1 LSLFGVQLFKKND
14 RRVDHHTLYMID
26 NYVQPSEILT
36 EDFLEKP
43 GHFCGISGIWSPKPI
58 NVHKFTF
65 YMLFALQH
73 RGQEACG
80 IAWQNDTRIKTD
92 KALGMVS
99 QRMDSWLTTQELSTC
114 AIGHVRYAT
123 HGGSGIINAQ
133 PLAIYCNK
141 GHIALAHNGNLS
153 NANELRAELFS
164 QGNIFQ
170 TTTDSEIILHRIS
183 HSAKTNKIDILK
195 EALAGIEGAFSL
207 CMLWD
212 NELILV
218 RDPQGFRPLY
228 YAQKDDIWYA
238 ASETCALYSIGA
250 ENIHEVNPGTVIIIN
265 NDGIQSFLLDTGKPA
280 SLSHCI
286 FELIYFARPDSELF
300 GKSIYAFRKALGEQL
315 AYRDTLTPDIV
326 IPVPDSGTIAAI
338 GYAQAKQCRFEL
350 ALTRNHYTGR
360 SFILPTKNEREFA
373 VRMKL
378 HPINAII
385 KDKIVVLIDDSLV
398 RGTTSGIIV
407 KLMRE
412 AGAKEVHLR
421 LSSPELKWPCFYG
434 IDIPTREELISHRLS
449 PEAIART
456 IEADSVQFMSL
467 DDLLLCAGKESCNYC
482 TACFSGKYPT
492 VIS

>member
-1 LSLFGVQLFKKND
+1 MLD
-14 RRVDHHTLYMID
+14 I
-26 NYVQPSEILT
+26 YVQPESIPT
-36 EDFLEKP
+36 PDILEKP
-43 GHFCGISGIWSPKPI
+43 GHFCGICGVWSPVPI
-58 NVHKFTF
+58 NVHKYTF

-80 IAWQNDTRIKTD
+80 IAWQDRTRIKTN
-92 KALGMVS
+92 KTLGMVS
-99 QRMDSWLTTQELSTC
+99 QQMEDWLTIQEVSTS

-133 PLAIYCNK
+133 PIVIYCNK

-153 NANELRAELFS
+153 NANDLRAELFN

-183 HSAKTNKIDILK
+183 HSMKQSKIDILQD
-195 EALAGIEGAFSL
+195 ALQGIEGAYSL

-212 NELILV
+212 NELVLV
-218 RDPQGFRPLY
+218 RDPCGFRPLY
-228 YAQKDDIWYA
+228 YAQKDTTWYT
-238 ASETCALYSIGA
+238 ASEPCALYSIAA
-250 ENIHEVNPGTVIIIN
+250 ENIHEVKPGEIIIIN
-265 NDGIQSFLLDTGKPA
+265 QDGLNTYMLTTPA
-280 SLSHCI
+280 PLELSHCI

-300 GKSIYAFRKALGEQL
+300 GKSIYAFRKSLGAKL
-315 AYRDTLTPDIV
+315 AHTDDLNPDIV

-338 GYAQAKQCRFEL
+338 GYAQAKQCDFEL

-378 HPINAII
+378 HPISSII
-385 KDKIVVLIDDSLV
+385 KNKKVVLIDDSLV

-407 KLMRE
+407 SLMRE

-421 LSSPELKWPCFYG
+421 LSSPELKWPCYYG
-434 IDIPTREELISHRLS
+434 IDIPTREELISNRLS
-449 PEAIART
+449 PDAIARS
-456 IEADSVQFMSL
+456 IGADTVRFMSL
-467 DDLLLCAGKESCNYC
+467 EDLLSCAGNEACNYC

-492 VIS
+492 RLPAQ

>member
-1 LSLFGVQLFKKND
+1 
-14 RRVDHHTLYMID
+14 MID

-43 GHFCGISGIWSPKPI
+43 SHFCGISGIWSPKPI

-80 IAWQNDTRIKTD
+80 IAWQDVQKIKTD
-92 KALGMVS
+92 KTLGMVS
-99 QRMDSWLTTQELSTC
+99 QLMDTWLTTQELSTC

-133 PLAIYCNK
+133 PISVYCNK

-153 NANELRAELFS
+153 NANELRTELFA

-183 HSAKTNKIDILK
+183 HSTKTHKMDILN
-195 EALAGIEGAFSL
+195 EALTGIEGAFSL
-207 CMLWD
+207 CMVWD

-218 RDPQGFRPLY
+218 RDPKGFRPLY

-238 ASETCALYSIGA
+238 ASEPCALYSIGA
-250 ENIHEVNPGTVIIIN
+250 DHINDVHPGTIIIIN
-265 NDGIQSFLLDTGKPA
+265 SEGFHAFTLNTKKPI

-300 GKSIYAFRKALGEQL
+300 GKSIYSFRKALGEHL
-315 AYRDTLTPDIV
+315 AQHDMLNPDIV

-378 HPINAII
+378 HPINSII
-385 KDKIVVLIDDSLV
+385 NGKIVVLIDDSLV

-434 IDIPTREELISHRLS
+434 IDIPTREELISNKLT
-449 PEAIART
+449 PEAIARS
-456 IEADSVQFMSL
+456 IGADSVQFMSL
-467 DDLLLCAGKESCNYC
+467 EDLLSCAGKDACNYC
-482 TACFSGKYPT
+482 TACFSGNYPT
-492 VIS
+492 TIPTEQYM